1 MRTRQRLTLLI
12 LSVLLLCGACVSRDR
27 ALRLSPVVDDALPF
41 EISLP
46 ENWSIQQEAGED
58 HARYLIAPNDFTG
71 DEESFRIYFYFSQ
84 PETKDLEEHLA
95 VSKALIEPWLA
106 GLVSEDYEIYN
117 KNELKL
123 AKEQAMALDFAKPMG
138 ETYMVGR
145 VVIGTHPTHVIAFVA
160 MASESEWNMYVRTFD
175 KIMRSLKIRTSSD

>member
-1 MRTRQRLTLLI
+1 MRL
-12 LSVLLLCGACVSRDR
+12 D
-27 ALRLSPVVDDALPF
+27 PVVDETFPF

-46 ENWSIQQEAGED
+46 ENWSIQQESGED

-123 AKEQAMALDFAKPMG
+123 AKEQAMVLDFAKPMG

-175 KIMRSLKIRTSSD
+175 KIMRSLKIRTPSD